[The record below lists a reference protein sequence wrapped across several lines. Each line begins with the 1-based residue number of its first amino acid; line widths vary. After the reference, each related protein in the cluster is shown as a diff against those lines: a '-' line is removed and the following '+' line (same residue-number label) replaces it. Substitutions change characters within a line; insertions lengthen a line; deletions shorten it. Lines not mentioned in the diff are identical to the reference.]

1 MLRQV
6 FHPLEHLK
14 DEKNLVVAIVFECMG
29 CQVLLVLRELGNDF
43 TEARLHDTR
52 KSVVVTRND
61 SCRAFALV
69 EKSDL
74 SKVVSLVQVIALLD
88 LSIVISHFNPTMPRS
103 YVIHAKFILVVFI
116 LPDHILVWN
125 VQRCLQV
132 DYNDIK

>member
-29 CQVLLVLRELGNDF
+29 CQVLLILRELGNDF

-61 SCRAFALV
+61 SCRAFAFV
-69 EKSDL
+69 EKCDL

-103 YVIHAKFILVVFI
+103 DVIHAKFILVVFI

>member
-14 DEKNLVVAIVFECMG
+14 DEKNLVITVVFECVG
-29 CQVLLVLRELGNDF
+29 CQVLLVLRELGDDF
-43 TEARLHDTR
+43 TEARLHDTC

-69 EKSDL
+69 EESDL
-74 SKVVSLVQVIALLD
+74 SKVVSLVQVIAFLN
-88 LSIVISHFNPTMPRS
+88 LSIVISHFHSAMTRS
-103 YVIHAKFILVVFI
+103 NVIHTQFIFVVFI

-125 VQRCLQV
+125 VQ
-132 DYNDIK
+132 